1 MVMATINAFYCIPT
15 SLDNNAV
22 GILLQIIFPI
32 YLLTILHRRWSY
44 YVERKVLSVDSQA
57 NQKAHWTALWRD
69 ADKYGFGS
77 MIPCN

>member
-44 YVERKVLSVDSQA
+44 YLRERFCQLIAKPTRKPTGLRYGGMLT
-57 NQKAHWTALWRD
+57 NMAL
-69 ADKYGFGS
+69 A
-77 MIPCN
+77 P